1 MKDLGKEQ
9 RSQFVVAVRIG
20 MARFGYLGKE
30 KLKSIGAKIDLLLSF
45 GILYTTTVLGESGLT
60 LSSLTNMTLNR
71 Y

>member
-9 RSQFVVAVRIG
+9 RSAFVLAVRIAL
-20 MARFGYLGKE
+20 ARFGYLVKE
-30 KLKSIGAKIDLLLSF
+30 KLKSIDAKIDLLLSF